1 MSKQE
6 KPSNRVWKPTPHK
19 MTAAIC
25 MLLITAPSFADIYKS
40 DKIKFYGDFRT
51 RFEADFDSQ
60 TAAGVA
66 RQDRN
71 RLRVRA
77 RLGFAYTPDKTWEY
91 GMRLRSGAD
100 GSQQSPHITILD
112 FDDNDT
118 GQASF
123 NFDKWYLKGKA
134 GGGSY
139 WVGRNSLPYWKQNE
153 FFWDDD
159 VTPAGVGGTYKMS
172 TGDNSKLEIN
182 AGYFSLP
189 AGMQAFS
196 GEMGTAQVAFH
207 ANAFTVA
214 GGLLNIKA
222 NQDPTDTDGDIY
234 QTGNGDRDY
243 STWVLS
249 GQWRLKAGNKPMKIG
264 ADIMSNTKS
273 YSATD
278 PNTFTAA
285 NHDQTTGYDL
295 FVLWGST
302 KPKQWLFGY
311 FYANIEALAVNSSY
325 AQDDWVRWGNATQ
338 TRATDMKGSEFR
350 VAYGLNKQQ
359 NLVGRLYIVESIQT
373 IEDGNR
379 FRVDWNVKF

>member
-1 MSKQE
+1 MSKQQRRE
-6 KPSNRVWKPTPHK
+6 RVHMSGAGKI
-19 MTAAIC
+19 AAALC
-25 MLLITAPSFADIYKS
+25 ALLVAAPASAAIYKS
-40 DKIKFYGDFRT
+40 DTFKFYGDFRT
-51 RFEADFDSQ
+51 RFEADFDSK

-71 RLRVRA
+71 RVRVRA
-77 RLGFAYTPDKTWEY
+77 RLGFNYTPDKTWDF

-100 GSQQSPHITILD
+100 DSQQSPHITILD

-159 VTPAGVGGTYKMS
+159 VTPAGVGGTYKLS
-172 TGDNSKLEIN
+172 TGNKNTVEIN

-189 AGMQAFS
+189 AGMKAFS
-196 GEMGTAQVAFH
+196 GEMGTAQVAYH
-207 ANAFTVA
+207 ADIFTVA
-214 GGLLNIKA
+214 GGLLSIDGNP
-222 NQDPTDTDGDIY
+222 NDPNAGIY
-234 QTGNGDRDY
+234 QTGNGGRDY
-243 STWVLS
+243 NTWILS
-249 GQWRLKAGNKPMKIG
+249 GQLRLKAGKKPLKIG
-264 ADIMSNTKS
+264 ADVMTNTEN
-273 YSATD
+273 YSSTD

-285 NHDQTTGYDL
+285 NFDQTDGFDI
-295 FVLWGST
+295 FALWGST
-302 KPKQWLFGY
+302 KPKDWLFGY
-311 FYANIEALAVNSSY
+311 YYAHIEALAVNSSF
-325 AQDDWVRWGNATQ
+325 AQDDWVRWGSATQ
-338 TRATDMKGSEFR
+338 TRATDIKGHEFR

-359 NLVGRLYIVESIQT
+359 NLVGRLYIVDSIQT
-373 IEDGNR
+373 VEDGNR

>member
-1 MSKQE
+1 MYKQ
-6 KPSNRVWKPTPHK
+6 KKQVNRVLSPGSCS
-19 MTAAIC
+19 MTVTLCA
-25 MLLITAPSFADIYKS
+25 LLVVAPVSADIYKS

-51 RFEADFDSQ
+51 RVEADFDSQ
-60 TAAGVA
+60 TAGGAA
-66 RQDRN
+66 REDRN
-71 RLRVRA
+71 RLRIRA
-77 RLGFAYTPDKTWEY
+77 RVGFNYTPDKTWDF

-118 GQASF
+118 GAAQF
-123 NFDKWYLKGKA
+123 NFDKWFLKGKA

-159 VTPAGVGGTYKMS
+159 VTPAGVGGTYKLS
-172 TGDNSKLEIN
+172 TGNKDTVEIN

-214 GGLLNIKA
+214 GGLLSIDSNP
-222 NQDPTDTDGDIY
+222 NDPDGALLLR
-234 QTGNGDRDY
+234 GNGARDY
-243 STWVLS
+243 NTWILS
-249 GQWRLKAGNKPMKIG
+249 GQLRLKIDDQPLKIG
-264 ADIMSNTKS
+264 ADIMTNTEN
-273 YSATD
+273 YSSTDPD
-278 PNTFTAA
+278 PNTA
-285 NHDQTTGYDL
+285 NNYDQTDGFDI

-302 KPKQWLFGY
+302 KPQQWLFGY
-311 FYANIEALAVNSSY
+311 YYANIEALAVSSSY
-325 AQDDWVRWGNATQ
+325 AQDDWVRWGSATQ

-350 VAYGLNKQQ
+350 VAYGLNQQQ
-359 NLVGRLYIVESIQT
+359 NLVARLYLVESIKT
-373 IEDGNR
+373 VEDGNR
-379 FRVDWNVKF
+379 LRVDWNVKF